1 MQLPCVG
8 TDRLLMSPPLWGEG
22 LTHCMLIEGEQR
34 STELSTQFYAIRIF
48 QDAHSPFQ
56 TKSSICQ
63 EHETYCAAQDNYWP
77 HKPVKDHCDTHLIL
91 VKCIG
96 IHRHGQ
102 RNCTQCDYFLT
113 QFWADMAS
121 PRSLSEDTV
130 KCLLWW
136 ILVYLKVKKL
146 RLLLLLI
153 AYGTCRSLL
162 L

>member
-1 MQLPCVG
+1 
-8 TDRLLMSPPLWGEG
+8 MSPPLWGAG
-22 LTHCMLIEGEQR
+22 LTHCVLSEGDQR
-34 STELSTQFYAIRIF
+34 STELSTQFYAIWIF

-63 EHETYCAAQDNYWP
+63 KHETYSAAQDNYWP
-77 HKPVKDHCDTHLIL
+77 HKPIKDHCDTQLIL
-91 VKCIG
+91 VKYIG
-96 IHRHGQ
+96 IHRHSQ
-102 RNCTQCDYFLT
+102 RHRTQCDHFLT

-136 ILVYLKVKKL
+136 IPVYLKVKKL
-146 RLLLLLI
+146 GLLLLLI
-153 AYGTCRSLL
+153 VYGTWRSLL